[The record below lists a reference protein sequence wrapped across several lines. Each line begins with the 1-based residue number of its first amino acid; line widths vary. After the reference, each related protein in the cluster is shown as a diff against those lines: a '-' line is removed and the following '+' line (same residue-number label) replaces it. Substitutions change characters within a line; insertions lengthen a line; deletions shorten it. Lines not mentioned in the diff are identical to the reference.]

1 MDVVAV
7 ARKFQGRGDIKDA
20 FVFAMQDLKKM
31 VGKLSDAQKKKIF
44 DEGGNFV
51 NLEIIYPPTKN
62 IIDYDK
68 RLLQFH
74 GATKYDENGNPKGQ
88 VRDGG
93 RILAGMI
100 TQINANIGKK
110 FKVQKP
116 NFLTLKK
123 SQNFGKKR
131 DIYFNR
137 IDKLKNQFALK
148 DTDTLNEYHQS
159 Y

>member
-1 MDVVAV
+1 MITFKKDKLLAARNKGQIKDKGKKAMDVVAV

-68 RLLQFH
+68 MIVKGTKRENLTIPHPEMHKRNFVLLPLFEIAKTWIH
-74 GATKYDENGNPKGQ
+74 PLKKASIKD
-88 VRDGG
+88 
-93 RILAGMI
+93 L
-100 TQINANIGKK
+100 INALDTEDLRTI
-110 FKVQKP
+110 
-116 NFLTLKK
+116 
-123 SQNFGKKR
+123 
-131 DIYFNR
+131 
-137 IDKLKNQFALK
+137 KLI
-148 DTDTLNEYHQS
+148 
-159 Y
+159 